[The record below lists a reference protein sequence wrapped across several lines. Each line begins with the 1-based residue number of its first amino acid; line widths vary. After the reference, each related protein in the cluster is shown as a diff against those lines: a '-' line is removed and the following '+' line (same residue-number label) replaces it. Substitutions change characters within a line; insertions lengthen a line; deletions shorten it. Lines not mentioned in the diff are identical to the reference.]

1 MAVAY
6 PDSVD
11 FQREYG
17 PHVDN
22 CRYCSDL
29 VDALHPPEKTLA
41 GLIGTMRDAATEI
54 PDADPAVPFNEAWS
68 AVAAMTQA
76 LATREG
82 PADGSL
88 QILTTVHRR
97 LAETHALLNG
107 AHSVAPLA
115 WSGTVAISMD
125 AQVSPGPRPAFDD
138 AFAATLEQVASHLL
152 SFGFRIAHVDDLQAN
167 GPSERLFNLARQF
180 GRRSPVDPPPYAHAH
195 DNAGY
200 GVDGYCAWPAPIEQ
214 FAANAKQFPRF
225 HDLHYLTLD
234 GEPHPYTEFRNDI
247 AHMPDSQTCIEG
259 MAVLRD
265 TIRLRSLAR
274 LAIGG
279 APARPELPMPTVAED
294 ALASL
299 QHGQPLY
306 VLGGFGGCARD
317 IATALRLTDNPT
329 TGSALRAL
337 EPLAAFA
344 EPQSLHNG
352 LDAAEN
358 RSLADTADVEEAM
371 CLVLRGL
378 SRVAAHGTR
387 AA

>member
-1 MAVAY
+1 MN
-6 PDSVD
+6 PSE
-11 FQREYG
+11 R
-17 PHVDN
+17 
-22 CRYCSDL
+22 
-29 VDALHPPEKTLA
+29 TLA
-41 GLIGTMRDAATEI
+41 DLIGTIRDAAADI
-54 PDADPAVPFNEAWS
+54 PDADPAIPFNEAWS
-68 AVAAMTQA
+68 ALAAMGEA
-76 LATREG
+76 LVNRDG

-88 QILTTVHRR
+88 QILTTVHKR

-107 AHSVAPLA
+107 AHSIAPLA

-125 AQVSPGPRPAFDD
+125 AHVSPGPRPAFDEG
-138 AFAATLEQVASHLL
+138 FTATLEEVASHLL
-152 SFGFRIAHVDDLQAN
+152 SSGFRIAHVDDLQAN
-167 GPSERLFNLARQF
+167 GPSERLFNLSRQF
-180 GRRSPVDPPPYAHAH
+180 GRRTPVEPPPYAHAD

-214 FAANAKQFPRF
+214 FAAKAKQFRRF
-225 HDLHYLTLD
+225 HDLHCLTLD
-234 GEPHPYTEFRNDI
+234 GEPHSYAEFRNDI
-247 AHMPDSQTCIEG
+247 AHMPDSQAWIEG
-259 MAVLRD
+259 IAVLRD

-279 APARPELPMPTVAED
+279 APARPDLPMPTVAED

-317 IATALRLTDNPT
+317 IATTLHLTDSPT
-329 TGSALRAL
+329 TEPGPWAL

-358 RSLADTADVEEAM
+358 RSLAETTDVEEAM
-371 CLVLRGL
+371 RLVLRGL
-378 SRVAAHGTR
+378 SRVAAQGTR